1 MGEDGKIKSWGFT
14 KLKAFEGDAKN
25 KINIVK
31 VQNPKGVSTDADKT
45 ITFPYAYVS
54 TTAKP
59 YLHMKINRNNYSS
72 TEKNYSQTLRIA
84 GIILVPVEYE
94 EYLTNKE

>member
-1 MGEDGKIKSWGFT
+1 
-14 KLKAFEGDAKN
+14 
-25 KINIVK
+25 
-31 VQNPKGVSTDADKT
+31 
-45 ITFPYAYVS
+45 
-54 TTAKP
+54 
-59 YLHMKINRNNYSS
+59 MKINRNNYSS